1 MTRLVVKRE
10 SLGINTKHTS
20 PSYLDGNGEQVLV
33 GTEHPLPTE
42 DHFSANLHLGNA
54 YSFGALN
61 DFSNKL
67 ADGDSLDIAIAFGSN
82 VEANLSIE
90 GLCGGDAEGFFYE
103 NATVT
108 GGTSGTAVNL
118 NRNST
123 NASNSAILV
132 NPTVTSTGTMLG
144 KYIIMGGTGKKA
156 AGGDM
161 AGASLIAKPL
171 TTYLLRLTNVNGT
184 AHVAEIIITW
194 FEQEL

>member
-33 GTEHPLPTE
+33 GTKHPLPTE

-54 YSFGALN
+54 YSFGAVN
-61 DFSNKL
+61 DFANEL
-67 ADGDSLDIAIAFGSN
+67 GDGDSLDIAIAFGAN
-82 VEANLSIE
+82 TEANISIE
-90 GLCGGDAEGFFYE
+90 GLCGGNAEGFLYE
-103 NATVT
+103 NAVAT
-108 GGTSGTAVNL
+108 GGTAGTAVNL

-123 NASNSAILV
+123 NTSNSAITV
-132 NPTVTSTGTMLG
+132 NPTVTSTGTLLG
-144 KYIIMGGTGKKA
+144 KYLIMGGTGKKA

-161 AGASLIAKPL
+161 AGSSLIAKPL
-171 TTYLLRLTNVNGT
+171 TNYLLRLTNVDNT
-184 AHVAEIIITW
+184 DHVAEIIITW